1 MQSLLLS
8 GVRREE
14 TNEQRLVR
22 DLLLGYDRRV
32 RPVMPDNTSLPLN
45 VTFGLALSQII
56 DVVSDNGYIYIFL
69 DSQTLS
75 NNLQH

>member
-56 DVVSDNGYIYIFL
+56 DVVSDNGYIFFR
-69 DSQTLS
+69 
-75 NNLQH
+75 

>member
-56 DVVSDNGYIYIFL
+56 DVVSDNGYIYFL

>member
-56 DVVSDNGYIYIFL
+56 DVVSDNGYIYIF
-69 DSQTLS
+69 
-75 NNLQH
+75 